1 MKNQPALPVYAQI
14 AYDIAAKI
22 ACGEIKEQERFSGR
36 SLMGAQY
43 RVSPETI
50 RRAMRLLSD
59 MGITEIRENVGSVVL
74 SKARAVEYVEQ
85 YQAGSDMSRL
95 KCELRTLIEERDR
108 LNEKITETYRKIFDL
123 SERFRHSDRL
133 RTYEFL
139 LPPES
144 PVAGKDIGTLRF
156 RQQTGATV
164 VAVRRGEE
172 ICLSPGP
179 GFRFEPQDILIVAC
193 EITQIAL
200 VSALL
205 GCPPA

>member
-1 MKNQPALPVYAQI
+1 
-14 AYDIAAKI
+14 
-22 ACGEIKEQERFSGR
+22 
-36 SLMGAQY
+36 
-43 RVSPETI
+43 
-50 RRAMRLLSD
+50 

-144 PVAGKDIGTLRF
+144 PAAGKDIGTLRF

-179 GFRFEPQDILIVAC
+179 GFSFEPQDILIVAC

>member
-74 SKARAVEYVEQ
+74 SKARAVEYVEPVS
-85 YQAGSDMSRL
+85 G
-95 KCELRTLIEERDR
+95 
-108 LNEKITETYRKIFDL
+108 RK
-123 SERFRHSDRL
+123 R
-133 RTYEFL
+133 YE
-139 LPPES
+139 PPQMRAAH
-144 PVAGKDIGTLRF
+144 PY
-156 RQQTGATV
+156 
-164 VAVRRGEE
+164 
-172 ICLSPGP
+172 
-179 GFRFEPQDILIVAC
+179 
-193 EITQIAL
+193 
-200 VSALL
+200 
-205 GCPPA
+205 